1 MEIMYY
7 VMDAHSFYNFI
18 YFILLIIVSVRGA
31 GAVRASSRTHGPGD
45 GGGGVFGSPR
55 GAPQSQKD
63 GVGENGEGGSS
74 FLNAAQQRVIEG
86 SCQGR
91 YWRHPSLPIVFI
103 SHPGI

>member
-45 GGGGVFGSPR
+45 GGGGCLWEPS
-55 GAPQSQKD
+55 
-63 GVGENGEGGSS
+63 GSS
-74 FLNAAQQRVIEG
+74 SEPERRGGRERGRGEQFFKCSSAAG
-86 SCQGR
+86 D
-91 YWRHPSLPIVFI
+91 
-103 SHPGI
+103 

>member
-31 GAVRASSRTHGPGD
+31 GALRASSRTHGPGGQA
-45 GGGGVFGSPR
+45 GGLWESLR
-55 GAPQSQKD
+55 
-63 GVGENGEGGSS
+63 GSS
-74 FLNAAQQRVIEG
+74 EPGSLGGRERGRGSNFVNAAQQPLIEG

-91 YWRHPSLPIVFI
+91 CWKHPSLPIVFI
-103 SHPGI
+103 SHSGI